1 MRQQEE
7 RAMKGNAMKS
17 IIQNEKECYI
27 CGTKNNLERHH
38 VIHGH
43 GLRPL
48 ADKYGLTVWLCQ
60 GHHRGDMNGNGF
72 AVHFNSGMD
81 LRLKRIAQRAFCER
95 YPDKDFLEIFGK
107 NYL

>member
-1 MRQQEE
+1 
-7 RAMKGNAMKS
+7 MKGNAMKS

-27 CGTKNNLERHH
+27 CGAKNCLENHH

-48 ADKYGLTVWLCQ
+48 ADKYGLTVWLCEA
-60 GHHRGDMNGNGF
+60 HHRGSFGGKEY
-72 AVHFNSGMD
+72 AVHFNREMD
-81 LRLKRIAQRAFCER
+81 LRLKKTAQRAFSAR
-95 YPDKDFLEIFGK
+95 YPDKDFLTIFGK